1 MHKMMKKIFKTAYC
15 PVSGRLRVIG
25 TEDRVGFRIF
35 PEVSLHSGQGV
46 WMHHRIR
53 IQEDQDLS
61 RSRRSPVI
69 AGPSRAMG
77 AAGQGDYLG
86 PEKSRQ
92 GG

>member
-1 MHKMMKKIFKTAYC
+1 MHKMMEKIFKTAYY
-15 PVSGRLRVIG
+15 PVTGRLGVIG
-25 TEDRVGFRIF
+25 TEDRVGFRVF

-46 WMHHRIR
+46 WMHHHIC

-61 RSRRSPVI
+61 PSRRGPVI
-69 AGPSRAMG
+69 AGPSRAIG
-77 AAGQGDYLG
+77 AAGQGYYLG